1 MHRLLKMLLAFALI
15 TCLPIPCCAQSA
27 SEKKAAQKAELKAEL
42 KAEEL
47 KNDAS
52 YICGEGWGDTYSSA
66 DQAAL
71 NDLISKISLHVS
83 NSFQINEEELN
94 TNSGFDSKTA
104 VTSVM
109 NSYAQATLTNTNN
122 LVISNAPQTHVL
134 RYIKSSEVIKIFDER
149 KEKVFDYVRSAM
161 RAEEKAKIDDALRN
175 YYWAFAMVRS
185 LQYPNSVKMDIDGEQ
200 RLLVTWIPQQIEE
213 IMSNL
218 STQIASKDGNDINLF
233 IKYKNEPVT
242 SIDYTYFDGQTW
254 SNLYSA
260 KDGMGIVE
268 LRPGVDVN
276 SLQLK
281 YEYEYADQCQIDKE
295 LESVMQLFKG
305 TPFKNASVYIS
316 NLDKKS
322 AVSSEARKEFEKSVK
337 TESAANLETLSK
349 VNDEKQLAGIMN
361 RVVNAI
367 KTRQY
372 DSVNDC
378 FSADGLEM
386 YKKLLNYGQ
395 ARLLGNP
402 QFSFYTMGKRVVC
415 RSIPMA
421 FSFRNNKRKFVED
434 VTFTFG
440 EDRKIECVAF
450 GLGSQAKTDIFD
462 KGVGAW
468 SDYAKMVIATF
479 LENYKTAFALK
490 RLDYLESVF
499 DDNATII
506 TGHVIKRNP
515 RLSMEDQA
523 STFGDNKPLIKYTR
537 QTKSEYLR
545 KLKMCFQSNQF
556 INIRFA
562 DNDVVKMGAGGE
574 TYGIQIKQ
582 DYYSSNYGDHG
593 YLFLMVDFN
602 DPENPSIKVRT
613 WQPDRNPN
621 INSNLPRSNRDWGII
636 GPGNF

>member
-1 MHRLLKMLLAFALI
+1 MHKTIWMILMLL
-15 TCLPIPCCAQSA
+15 LPLTSLAQT
-27 SEKKAAQKAELKAEL
+27 
-42 KAEEL
+42 AEERAEQM
-47 KNDAS
+47 KANAE
-52 YICGEGWGDTYSSA
+52 YICGEGWGDTYNSA

-71 NDLISKISLHVS
+71 ADLISKISLNIS
-83 NSFQINEEELN
+83 NSFEIKEEEFN
-94 TNSGFDSKTA
+94 TNSSFDSKTA
-104 VTSVM
+104 ISSVM
-109 NSYAQATLTNTNN
+109 NSYAQATLTNTFN
-122 LVISNAPQTHVL
+122 LVISNTPQTHVL
-134 RYIKSSEVIKIFDER
+134 RYIRKSEVNKIFDER

-185 LQYPNSVKMDIDGEQ
+185 LQYPNSVKMTIDGVQ

-218 STQIASKDGNDINLF
+218 STKIASKDGNEINLF
-233 IKYKNEPVT
+233 IKYKGEPVT
-242 SIDYTYFDGQTW
+242 SLDYTYFDGQTW

-305 TPFKNASVYIS
+305 TSFKNASVYIN

-322 AVSSEARKEFEKSVK
+322 AVSSEAKKEFEKSVK

-349 VNDEKQLAGIMN
+349 VENEKELAGIMT
-361 RVVNAI
+361 RVINAI
-367 KTRQY
+367 KAKDY
-372 DSVNDC
+372 DSVSDC
-378 FSADGLEM
+378 FSEDGLEM

-395 ARLLGNP
+395 ARLLGDP

-421 FSFRNNKRKFVED
+421 FSFKNNRRKFVED
-434 VTFTFG
+434 VTFTFD
-440 EDRKIECVAF
+440 ENKKIECVAF
-450 GLGSQAKTDIFD
+450 GLGSQAKTDIFN

-506 TGHVIKRNP
+506 TGHIIKKAP
-515 RLSMEDQA
+515 KVAMEGE
-523 STFGDNKPLIKYTR
+523 SFISSNNKLIKYTR
-537 QTKSEYLR
+537 QTKSEYMR

-582 DYYSSNYGDHG
+582 DYYSTNYGDHG

-602 DPENPSIKVRT
+602 DPDNPSIKVRT

>member
-1 MHRLLKMLLAFALI
+1 MHKTIWMILMLL
-15 TCLPIPCCAQSA
+15 LPLTSLAQT
-27 SEKKAAQKAELKAEL
+27 
-42 KAEEL
+42 AEERAEQM
-47 KNDAS
+47 KANAE
-52 YICGEGWGDTYSSA
+52 YICGEGWGDTYNSA

-71 NDLISKISLHVS
+71 ADLISKISLNIS
-83 NSFQINEEELN
+83 NSFEIKEEEFN
-94 TNSGFDSKTA
+94 TNSSFDSKTA
-104 VTSVM
+104 IISVM
-109 NSYAQATLTNTNN
+109 NSYAQATLTNTFN
-122 LVISNAPQTHVL
+122 LVISNTPQTHVL
-134 RYIKSSEVIKIFDER
+134 RYIRKSEVNKIFDER

-161 RAEEKAKIDDALRN
+161 KAEEKAKIDDALRN

-185 LQYPNSVKMDIDGEQ
+185 LQYPNSVKMTIDGVQ

-218 STQIASKDGNDINLF
+218 STKIASKDGNEINLF
-233 IKYKNEPVT
+233 IKYKGEPVT
-242 SIDYTYFDGQTW
+242 SLDYTYFDGQTW

-268 LRPGVDVN
+268 LRPGVEIN

-305 TPFKNASVYIS
+305 TSFKNASVYIN

-322 AVSSEARKEFEKSVK
+322 AVSSEAKKEFEKSVK

-349 VNDEKQLAGIMN
+349 VENEKELAGIMTK
-361 RVVNAI
+361 VINAI
-367 KTRQY
+367 KAKDY
-372 DSVNDC
+372 DSVSDC
-378 FSADGLEM
+378 FSEDGLEM

-395 ARLLGNP
+395 ARLLGDP

-421 FSFRNNKRKFVED
+421 FSFKNNRRKFVED
-434 VTFTFG
+434 VTFTFD
-440 EDRKIECVAF
+440 ENKKIECVAF
-450 GLGSQAKTDIFD
+450 GLGSQAKTDIFN

-506 TGHVIKRNP
+506 TGHIIKKAP
-515 RLSMEDQA
+515 KVAMEGE
-523 STFGDNKPLIKYTR
+523 SFINSNNKLIKYTR
-537 QTKSEYLR
+537 QTKSEYMR

>member
-1 MHRLLKMLLAFALI
+1 MHKTIWMILMLL
-15 TCLPIPCCAQSA
+15 LPLTSLAQT
-27 SEKKAAQKAELKAEL
+27 
-42 KAEEL
+42 AEERAEQM
-47 KNDAS
+47 KANAE
-52 YICGEGWGDTYSSA
+52 YICGEGWGDTYNSA

-71 NDLISKISLHVS
+71 ADLISKISLNIS
-83 NSFQINEEELN
+83 NSFEIKEEEFN
-94 TNSGFDSKTA
+94 TNSSFDSKTA
-104 VTSVM
+104 ITSMM
-109 NSYAQATLTNTNN
+109 NSYAQATLTNTFN
-122 LVISNAPQTHVL
+122 LVISNTPQTHVL
-134 RYIKSSEVIKIFDER
+134 RYIRKSEVNKIFDER

-185 LQYPNSVKMDIDGEQ
+185 LQYPNSVKMTIDGVQ

-218 STQIASKDGNDINLF
+218 STKIASKDGNEINLF
-233 IKYKNEPVT
+233 IKYKGEPVT
-242 SIDYTYFDGQTW
+242 SLDYTYFDGQTW

-268 LRPGVDVN
+268 LRPGVEIN

-305 TPFKNASVYIS
+305 TSFKNASVYIN

-322 AVSSEARKEFEKSVK
+322 AVSSEAKKEFEKSVK

-349 VNDEKQLAGIMN
+349 VENEKELAGIMT
-361 RVVNAI
+361 RVINAI
-367 KTRQY
+367 KAKDY
-372 DSVNDC
+372 DSVSDC
-378 FSADGLEM
+378 FSEDGLEM
-386 YKKLLNYGQ
+386 YKKLLNYGK
-395 ARLLGNP
+395 ARLLGDP
-402 QFSFYTMGKRVVC
+402 QFSFYTIGKRVVC

-421 FSFRNNKRKFVED
+421 FSFKNNRRKFVED
-434 VTFTFG
+434 VTFTFD
-440 EDRKIECVAF
+440 ENKKIECVAF
-450 GLGSQAKTDIFD
+450 GLGSQAKTDIFN

-506 TGHVIKRNP
+506 TGHIIKKAP
-515 RLSMEDQA
+515 KVAMEGE
-523 STFGDNKPLIKYTR
+523 SFINSNNKLIKYTR
-537 QTKSEYLR
+537 QTKSEYMR

-582 DYYSSNYGDHG
+582 DYYSTNYGDHG

-602 DPENPSIKVRT
+602 DPDNPSIKVRT

>member
-1 MHRLLKMLLAFALI
+1 MLMLSF
-15 TCLPIPCCAQSA
+15 TCSAQNTA
-27 SEKKAAQKAELKAEL
+27 KDKAEQIKG
-42 KAEEL
+42 
-47 KNDAS
+47 NDA
-52 YICGEGWGDTYSSA
+52 YLCGEGWGDTYNSA

-71 NDLISKISLHVS
+71 ADLISKISLNIS
-83 NSFQINEEELN
+83 SSFEIKEEELN
-94 TNSGFDSKTA
+94 TNSGFDSNTA

-109 NSYAQATLTNTNN
+109 NSYAQATLTNTDN
-122 LVISNAPQTHVL
+122 LVISNSPQTHVL
-134 RYIKSSEVIKIFDER
+134 RYIRRSEINKIFDER

-161 RAEEKAKIDDALRN
+161 RAEEKGKIDDALRN

-185 LQYPNSVKMDIDGEQ
+185 LQYPNSVKMTVEGEQ
-200 RLLVTWIPQQIEE
+200 RLLVTWIPQQMQEV
-213 IMSNL
+213 MSNI
-218 STQIASKDGNDINLF
+218 STKIASKDGNDINLF
-233 IKYKNEPVT
+233 IKYKGEPV
-242 SIDYTYFDGQTW
+242 SSLDYTYFDGQTW

-268 LRPGVDVN
+268 LRPDVDIN

-281 YEYEYADQCQIDKE
+281 YEYEYADQAQIDKE
-295 LESVMQLFKG
+295 LESVMHLFKG
-305 TPFKNASVYIS
+305 TPFKNATAYIN

-322 AVSSEARKEFEKSVK
+322 AVSSEAKKDFEKTVK
-337 TESAANLETLSK
+337 TESAANLEDLSK
-349 VNDEKQLAGIMN
+349 VEDEKTLANIMGK
-361 RVVNAI
+361 VINAI
-367 KTRQY
+367 KTKNY
-372 DSVNDC
+372 NSADDC
-378 FSADGLEM
+378 FSEDGLEM
-386 YKKLLNYGQ
+386 YRKLLNYGQ
-395 ARLLGNP
+395 ARILGNP
-402 QFSFYTMGKRVVC
+402 QFSFYKMGKRVVC

-421 FSFRNNKRKFVED
+421 FSFKNNKRKFVED
-434 VTFTFG
+434 VTFTFD
-440 EDRKIECVAF
+440 ENKKIECVAF
-450 GLGSQAKTDIFD
+450 GLGNEAKTDIFN

-506 TGHVIKRNP
+506 TGHVIKKNP
-515 RLSMEDQA
+515 KLDVENQSA
-523 STFGDNKPLIKYTR
+523 VFGDNKPLIKYTR

-556 INIRFA
+556 INVRFA

-582 DYYSSNYGDHG
+582 DYYSTNYGDQG

-613 WQPDRNPN
+613 WQPDRNPD

>member
-1 MHRLLKMLLAFALI
+1 MHKTIWMILMLL
-15 TCLPIPCCAQSA
+15 LPLTSLAQT
-27 SEKKAAQKAELKAEL
+27 
-42 KAEEL
+42 AEERAEQM
-47 KNDAS
+47 KANAE
-52 YICGEGWGDTYSSA
+52 YICGEGWGDTYNSA

-71 NDLISKISLHVS
+71 ADLISKISLNIS
-83 NSFQINEEELN
+83 NSFEIKEEEFN
-94 TNSGFDSKTA
+94 TNSSFDSKTA
-104 VTSVM
+104 ITSVM
-109 NSYAQATLTNTNN
+109 NSYAQATLTNTFN
-122 LVISNAPQTHVL
+122 LVISNTPQTHVL
-134 RYIKSSEVIKIFDER
+134 RYIRKSEVNKIFDER

-185 LQYPNSVKMDIDGEQ
+185 LQYPNSVKMTIDGVQ

-218 STQIASKDGNDINLF
+218 STKIASKVGNEINLF
-233 IKYKNEPVT
+233 IKYKGEPVT
-242 SIDYTYFDGQTW
+242 SLDYTYFDGQTW

-268 LRPGVDVN
+268 LRPGVEIN

-305 TPFKNASVYIS
+305 TSFKNASVYIN

-322 AVSSEARKEFEKSVK
+322 AVSIEAKKEFEKSVK

-349 VNDEKQLAGIMN
+349 VENEKELAGIMT
-361 RVVNAI
+361 RVINAI
-367 KTRQY
+367 KAKDY
-372 DSVNDC
+372 DSVSDC
-378 FSADGLEM
+378 FSEDGLEM

-395 ARLLGNP
+395 ARLLGDP

-421 FSFRNNKRKFVED
+421 FSFKNNRRKFVED
-434 VTFTFG
+434 VTFTFD
-440 EDRKIECVAF
+440 ENKKIECVAF
-450 GLGSQAKTDIFD
+450 GLGSQAKTDIFN

-506 TGHVIKRNP
+506 TGHIIKKAP
-515 RLSMEDQA
+515 KVAMEGE
-523 STFGDNKPLIKYTR
+523 SFINSNNKLIKYTR
-537 QTKSEYLR
+537 QTKSEYMR

-582 DYYSSNYGDHG
+582 DYYSTNYGDHG

-602 DPENPSIKVRT
+602 DPDNPSIKVRT

>member
-1 MHRLLKMLLAFALI
+1 MHKTIWMILMLL
-15 TCLPIPCCAQSA
+15 LPLTSLAQT
-27 SEKKAAQKAELKAEL
+27 
-42 KAEEL
+42 AEERAEQM
-47 KNDAS
+47 KANAE
-52 YICGEGWGDTYSSA
+52 YICGEGLGDTYNSA

-71 NDLISKISLHVS
+71 ADLISKISLNIS
-83 NSFQINEEELN
+83 NSFEIKEEEFN
-94 TNSGFDSKTA
+94 TNSSFDSKTA
-104 VTSVM
+104 ITSVM
-109 NSYAQATLTNTNN
+109 NSYAQATLTNTFN
-122 LVISNAPQTHVL
+122 LVISNTPQTHVL
-134 RYIKSSEVIKIFDER
+134 RYIRKSEVNKIFDER

-185 LQYPNSVKMDIDGEQ
+185 LQYPNSVKMTIDGVQ

-218 STQIASKDGNDINLF
+218 STKIASKDGNEINLF
-233 IKYKNEPVT
+233 IKYKGEPVT
-242 SIDYTYFDGQTW
+242 SLDYTYFDGQTW

-268 LRPGVDVN
+268 LRPGVEIN

-305 TPFKNASVYIS
+305 TSFKNAFVYIN

-322 AVSSEARKEFEKSVK
+322 AVSSEAKKEFEKSVK

-349 VNDEKQLAGIMN
+349 VENEKELAGIMT
-361 RVVNAI
+361 RVINAI
-367 KTRQY
+367 KAKDY
-372 DSVNDC
+372 DSVSDC
-378 FSADGLEM
+378 FSEDGLEM

-395 ARLLGNP
+395 ARLLGDP

-421 FSFRNNKRKFVED
+421 FSFKNNRRKFVED
-434 VTFTFG
+434 VTFTFD
-440 EDRKIECVAF
+440 ENKKIECVAF
-450 GLGSQAKTDIFD
+450 GLGSQAKTDIFN

-506 TGHVIKRNP
+506 TGHIIKKAP
-515 RLSMEDQA
+515 KVAMEGE
-523 STFGDNKPLIKYTR
+523 SFINSNNKLIKYTR
-537 QTKSEYLR
+537 QTKSEYMR

-582 DYYSSNYGDHG
+582 DYYSTNYGDHG

-602 DPENPSIKVRT
+602 DPDNPSIKVRT

>member
-1 MHRLLKMLLAFALI
+1 MHKTIWMILMLL
-15 TCLPIPCCAQSA
+15 LPLTSLAQT
-27 SEKKAAQKAELKAEL
+27 
-42 KAEEL
+42 AEERAEQM
-47 KNDAS
+47 KANAE
-52 YICGEGWGDTYSSA
+52 YICGEGWGDTYNSA

-71 NDLISKISLHVS
+71 ADLISKISLNIS
-83 NSFQINEEELN
+83 NSFEIKEEEFN
-94 TNSGFDSKTA
+94 TNSSFDSKTA
-104 VTSVM
+104 ITSVM
-109 NSYAQATLTNTNN
+109 NSYAQATLTNTFN
-122 LVISNAPQTHVL
+122 LVISNTPQTHVL
-134 RYIKSSEVIKIFDER
+134 RYIRKSEVNKIFDER

-185 LQYPNSVKMDIDGEQ
+185 LQYPNSVKMTIDGVQ

-218 STQIASKDGNDINLF
+218 STKIASKDGNEINLF
-233 IKYKNEPVT
+233 IKYKGEPVT
-242 SIDYTYFDGQTW
+242 SLDYTYFDGQTW

-268 LRPGVDVN
+268 LRPGVEIN

-305 TPFKNASVYIS
+305 TSFKNASVYIN

-322 AVSSEARKEFEKSVK
+322 AVSSEAKKEFEKSVK

-349 VNDEKQLAGIMN
+349 VENEKELAGIMT
-361 RVVNAI
+361 RVINAI
-367 KTRQY
+367 KAKDY
-372 DSVNDC
+372 DSVSDC
-378 FSADGLEM
+378 FSEDGLEM

-395 ARLLGNP
+395 ARLLGDP

-421 FSFRNNKRKFVED
+421 FSFKNNRRKFVED
-434 VTFTFG
+434 VTFTFD
-440 EDRKIECVAF
+440 ENKKIECVAF
-450 GLGSQAKTDIFD
+450 GLGSQAKTDIFN

-506 TGHVIKRNP
+506 TGHIIKKAP
-515 RLSMEDQA
+515 KVAMEGE
-523 STFGDNKPLIKYTR
+523 SFINSNNKLIKYTR
-537 QTKSEYLR
+537 QTKSEYMR

-582 DYYSSNYGDHG
+582 DYYSTNYGDHG

-602 DPENPSIKVRT
+602 DPDNPSIKVRT

>member
-1 MHRLLKMLLAFALI
+1 MHKTIWMILMFLLPLTSLAQ
-15 TCLPIPCCAQSA
+15 T
-27 SEKKAAQKAELKAEL
+27 
-42 KAEEL
+42 AEERAEQM
-47 KNDAS
+47 KANAE
-52 YICGEGWGDTYSSA
+52 YICGEGWGDTYNSA

-71 NDLISKISLHVS
+71 ADLISKISLNIS
-83 NSFQINEEELN
+83 NSFEIKEEEFN
-94 TNSGFDSKTA
+94 TNSSFDSKTA
-104 VTSVM
+104 ITSVM
-109 NSYAQATLTNTNN
+109 NSYAQATLTNTFN
-122 LVISNAPQTHVL
+122 LVISNTPQTHVL
-134 RYIKSSEVIKIFDER
+134 RYIRKSEVNKIFDER

-185 LQYPNSVKMDIDGEQ
+185 LQYPNSVKMTIDGVQ

-218 STQIASKDGNDINLF
+218 STKIASKDGNEINLF
-233 IKYKNEPVT
+233 IKYKGEPVT
-242 SIDYTYFDGQTW
+242 SLDYTYFDGQTW

-268 LRPGVDVN
+268 LRPGVEIN

-305 TPFKNASVYIS
+305 TSFKNASVYIN

-322 AVSSEARKEFEKSVK
+322 AVSSEAKKEFEKSVK
-337 TESAANLETLSK
+337 TESAADLETLSK
-349 VNDEKQLAGIMN
+349 VENEKELAGIMT
-361 RVVNAI
+361 RVINAI
-367 KTRQY
+367 KAKDY
-372 DSVNDC
+372 DSVSDC
-378 FSADGLEM
+378 FSEDGLEM

-395 ARLLGNP
+395 ARLLGDP

-421 FSFRNNKRKFVED
+421 FSFKNNRRKFVED
-434 VTFTFG
+434 VTFTFD
-440 EDRKIECVAF
+440 ENKKIECVAF
-450 GLGSQAKTDIFD
+450 GLGSQAKTDIFN

-506 TGHVIKRNP
+506 TGHIIKKAP
-515 RLSMEDQA
+515 KVAMEGE
-523 STFGDNKPLIKYTR
+523 SFINSNNKLIKYTR
-537 QTKSEYLR
+537 QTKSEYMR

-582 DYYSSNYGDHG
+582 DYYSTNYGDHG

-602 DPENPSIKVRT
+602 DPDNPSIKVRT

>member
-1 MHRLLKMLLAFALI
+1 MHKLLYALFATLAL
-15 TCLPIPCCAQSA
+15 TSMPQTTLAQTH
-27 SEKKAAQKAELKAEL
+27 SEKKAMEKVAL

-47 KNDAS
+47 KNDAD
-52 YICGEGWGDTYSSA
+52 YLCGEGWGDTYSAA

-71 NDLISKISLHVS
+71 TDLISKISVNVS
-83 NSFQINEEELN
+83 SSFQINEEELN
-94 TNSGFDSKTA
+94 TNAGFDSKSV

-109 NSYAQATLTNTNN
+109 KSYAQATLTNTNN
-122 LVISNAPQTHVL
+122 LVLSNQPQAHVL
-134 RYIKSSEVIKIFDER
+134 RYIKSSEIVKIFNDR

-161 RAEEKAKIDDALRN
+161 RAEEKGKIDDALRN

-185 LQYPNSVKMDIDGEQ
+185 LQYPNNVKMDVDGEQ
-200 RLLVTWIPQQIEE
+200 RLLVTWIPQQMEE
-213 IMSNL
+213 IMGNL
-218 STQIASKDGNDINLF
+218 STNIASRDGDELSLF
-233 IKYKNEPVT
+233 IKYKGKPVT
-242 SIDYTYFDGQTW
+242 SLDYTYFDGQTW

-295 LESVMQLFKG
+295 LESVMNLFKG
-305 TPFKNASVYIS
+305 TFFKNATVYI
-316 NLDKKS
+316 NNIDKKS
-322 AVSSEARKEFEKSVK
+322 AVSTEAKKEFEKSVK
-337 TESAANLETLSK
+337 TESIANLQALGK
-349 VNDEKQLAGIMN
+349 VADEKQLANIMTK
-361 RVVNAI
+361 VVNAI
-367 KTRQY
+367 KTKQY
-372 DSVNDC
+372 DSANDC

-402 QFSFYTMGKRVVC
+402 QFAFYTMGKRVVC

-421 FSFRNNKRKFVED
+421 FSFQNNKRKFVED
-434 VTFTFG
+434 VTFTFD
-440 EDRKIECVAF
+440 ENKKIECVAF

-515 RLSMEDQA
+515 KLSIEGQA

-562 DNDVVKMGAGGE
+562 DNDVVKMGTGGE

-582 DYYSSNYGDHG
+582 DYYSTNYGDHG

>member
-1 MHRLLKMLLAFALI
+1 MHKILWMLFVFLPL
-15 TCLPIPCCAQSA
+15 TCMAQSTTA
-27 SEKKAAQKAELKAEL
+27 EQKAETIKAD
-42 KAEEL
+42 AEFL
-47 KNDAS
+47 
-52 YICGEGWGDTYSSA
+52 CGEGWGDTYNSA

-71 NDLISKISLHVS
+71 ADLISKISVNIS
-83 NSFQINEEELN
+83 NSFEIKEEELN
-94 TNSGFDSKTA
+94 TNSGLDTKSA

-122 LVISNAPQTHVL
+122 LVISNSPQAHVL
-134 RYIKSSEVIKIFDER
+134 RYIKRSEIKKIFDDR

-161 RAEEKAKIDDALRN
+161 RAEEKGKIDDALRN

-185 LQYPNSVKMDIDGEQ
+185 LQYPNTVKMTIDGVQ
-200 RLLVTWIPQQIEE
+200 RLLVTWIPQQMEE

-218 STQIASKDGNDINLF
+218 STKVASKDGNDINLF
-233 IKYKNEPVT
+233 IKYKGEPVT
-242 SIDYTYFDGQTW
+242 SLDYTYFDGQTW

-268 LRPGVDVN
+268 LRPDVDVN

-295 LESVMQLFKG
+295 LESVMSLFKG
-305 TPFKNASVYIS
+305 TPFKNATVYIN

-322 AVSSEARKEFEKSVK
+322 AVSAEAKKDFEKSVK
-337 TESAANLETLSK
+337 TESAANLEDLNK
-349 VNDEKQLAGIMN
+349 IEGEKDYAAI
-361 RVVNAI
+361 VTKIVDAI
-367 KTRQY
+367 KNKQY
-372 DSVNDC
+372 DSVSDC
-378 FSADGLEM
+378 FSEDGLEM
-386 YKKLLNYGQ
+386 YRKLLNYGK
-395 ARLLGNP
+395 ARILGTP
-402 QFSFYTMGKRVVC
+402 QFSFYKMGKRVVC

-421 FSFRNNKRKFVED
+421 FSFQNNKRKFVED

-440 EDRKIECVAF
+440 EDKKIECVAF
-450 GLGSQAKTDIFD
+450 GLGSQAKTDIFN

-506 TGHVIKRNP
+506 TGHLIKKAP
-515 RLSMEDQA
+515 KVPMEGEKYIVSNNQ
-523 STFGDNKPLIKYTR
+523 LIKYTR
-537 QTKSEYLR
+537 QTKAEYMR
-545 KLKMCFQSNQF
+545 KLKMCFNSNQF

-582 DYYSSNYGDHG
+582 DYYSTNYGDHG

>member
-1 MHRLLKMLLAFALI
+1 MHKTIWMILMLL
-15 TCLPIPCCAQSA
+15 LPLTSLAQT
-27 SEKKAAQKAELKAEL
+27 
-42 KAEEL
+42 AEERAEQM
-47 KNDAS
+47 KANAE
-52 YICGEGWGDTYSSA
+52 YICGEGWGDTYNSA

-71 NDLISKISLHVS
+71 ADLISKISLNIS
-83 NSFQINEEELN
+83 NSFEIKEEEFN
-94 TNSGFDSKTA
+94 TNSSFDSKTA
-104 VTSVM
+104 ITSVM
-109 NSYAQATLTNTNN
+109 NSYAQATLTNTFN
-122 LVISNAPQTHVL
+122 LVISNTPQTHVL
-134 RYIKSSEVIKIFDER
+134 RYIRKSEVNKIFDER

-185 LQYPNSVKMDIDGEQ
+185 LQYPNSVKMTIDGVQ

-218 STQIASKDGNDINLF
+218 STKIASKDGKEINLF
-233 IKYKNEPVT
+233 IKYKGEPVT
-242 SIDYTYFDGQTW
+242 SLDYTYFDGQTW

-268 LRPGVDVN
+268 LRPGVEIN

-295 LESVMQLFKG
+295 LESVMHLFKG
-305 TPFKNASVYIS
+305 TSFKNASVYIN

-322 AVSSEARKEFEKSVK
+322 AVSSEAKKEFEKSVK

-349 VNDEKQLAGIMN
+349 VENEKELAGIMTK
-361 RVVNAI
+361 VINAI
-367 KTRQY
+367 KAKDY
-372 DSVNDC
+372 DSVSDC
-378 FSADGLEM
+378 FSEDGLEM
-386 YKKLLNYGQ
+386 YKKLLNYGK
-395 ARLLGNP
+395 ARLLGDP

-421 FSFRNNKRKFVED
+421 FSFKNNRRKFVED
-434 VTFTFG
+434 VTFTFD
-440 EDRKIECVAF
+440 ENKKIECVAF
-450 GLGSQAKTDIFD
+450 GLGSQAKTDIFN

-506 TGHVIKRNP
+506 TGHIIKKAP
-515 RLSMEDQA
+515 KVAMEGE
-523 STFGDNKPLIKYTR
+523 SFINSNNKLIKYTR
-537 QTKSEYLR
+537 QTKSEYMR

-582 DYYSSNYGDHG
+582 DYYSTNYGDHG

-602 DPENPSIKVRT
+602 DPDNPSIKVRT

>member
-1 MHRLLKMLLAFALI
+1 MHKTIWTFLMILLPLAS
-15 TCLPIPCCAQSA
+15 PAQNVEERA
-27 SEKKAAQKAELKAEL
+27 EQFKANNEYL
-42 KAEEL
+42 
-47 KNDAS
+47 
-52 YICGEGWGDTYSSA
+52 CGEGWGDTYNSA

-71 NDLISKISLHVS
+71 ADLISKISLNIS
-83 NSFQINEEELN
+83 SSFEIKEEEFN
-94 TNSGFDSKTA
+94 TNNGFDSKTA

-134 RYIKSSEVIKIFDER
+134 RYIRKSEINKIFDER

-161 RAEEKAKIDDALRN
+161 RAEEKGKIDDALRN

-185 LQYPNSVKMDIDGEQ
+185 LQYPNSVKMTLDGVQ
-200 RLLVTWIPQQIEE
+200 RLLVTWIPQQIQEVLGN
-213 IMSNL
+213 I
-218 STQIASKDGNDINLF
+218 STKIASKDGNDINLF
-233 IKYKNEPVT
+233 IKYKGEPVA
-242 SIDYTYFDGQTW
+242 SLDYTYFDGQTW

-260 KDGMGIVE
+260 KDGMGVVE
-268 LRPGVDVN
+268 LRPGVDIN

-281 YEYEYADQCQIDKE
+281 YEYEYADQAQIDKE
-295 LESVMQLFKG
+295 LESVMHLFKG
-305 TPFKNASVYIS
+305 TSFKNAFTYIN
-316 NLDKKS
+316 NLDKKTAIS
-322 AVSSEARKEFEKSVK
+322 AEAKKDFDKTVK
-337 TESAANLETLSK
+337 TEAAANLEELTK
-349 VNDEKQLAGIMN
+349 VEDEKALAKIMG
-361 RVVNAI
+361 RVINAI
-367 KTRQY
+367 KTKDY
-372 DSVNDC
+372 DSANDC
-378 FSADGLEM
+378 FSEDGREM
-386 YKKLLNYGQ
+386 YHKLLNYGQ

-402 QFSFYTMGKRVVC
+402 QFSFYKMGKRVVC

-421 FSFRNNKRKFVED
+421 FSFKNNKRKFVED
-434 VTFTFG
+434 VTFTFD

-450 GLGSQAKTDIFD
+450 GLGSQAKTDIFN

-506 TGHVIKRNP
+506 TGHIIKKNP
-515 RLSMEDQA
+515 KLNIEGQA
-523 STFGDNKPLIKYTR
+523 TTFGDNKPLIKYTR

-582 DYYSSNYGDHG
+582 DYYSSNYGDQG

-613 WQPDRNPN
+613 WQPERNPN

>member
-1 MHRLLKMLLAFALI
+1 MHKTIWMILMLL
-15 TCLPIPCCAQSA
+15 LPLTSLAQT
-27 SEKKAAQKAELKAEL
+27 
-42 KAEEL
+42 AEERAEQM
-47 KNDAS
+47 KANAE
-52 YICGEGWGDTYSSA
+52 YICGEGLGDTYNSA

-71 NDLISKISLHVS
+71 ADLISKISLNIS
-83 NSFQINEEELN
+83 NSFEIKEEEFN
-94 TNSGFDSKTA
+94 TNSSFDSKTA
-104 VTSVM
+104 ITSVM
-109 NSYAQATLTNTNN
+109 NSYAQATLTNTFN
-122 LVISNAPQTHVL
+122 LVISNTPQTHVL
-134 RYIKSSEVIKIFDER
+134 RYIRKSEVNKIFDER

-185 LQYPNSVKMDIDGEQ
+185 LQYPNSVKMTIDGVQ

-218 STQIASKDGNDINLF
+218 STKIASKDGNEINLF
-233 IKYKNEPVT
+233 IKYKGEPVT
-242 SIDYTYFDGQTW
+242 SLDYTYFDGQTW

-268 LRPGVDVN
+268 LRPGVEIN

-305 TPFKNASVYIS
+305 TSFKNASVYIN

-322 AVSSEARKEFEKSVK
+322 AVSSEAKKEFEKSVK

-349 VNDEKQLAGIMN
+349 VENEKELAGIMT
-361 RVVNAI
+361 RVINAI
-367 KTRQY
+367 KVKDY
-372 DSVNDC
+372 DSVSDC
-378 FSADGLEM
+378 FSEDGLEM

-395 ARLLGNP
+395 ARLLGDP

-421 FSFRNNKRKFVED
+421 FSFKNNRRKFVED
-434 VTFTFG
+434 VTFTFD
-440 EDRKIECVAF
+440 ENKKIECVAF
-450 GLGSQAKTDIFD
+450 GLGSQAKTDIFN

-506 TGHVIKRNP
+506 TGHIIKKAP
-515 RLSMEDQA
+515 KVAMEGE
-523 STFGDNKPLIKYTR
+523 SFINSNNKLIKYTR
-537 QTKSEYLR
+537 QTKREYMR

-582 DYYSSNYGDHG
+582 DYYSTNYGDHG

-602 DPENPSIKVRT
+602 DPDNPSIKVRT

>member
-1 MHRLLKMLLAFALI
+1 MHKTIWMILMLLLSL
-15 TCLPIPCCAQSA
+15 TSLAQT
-27 SEKKAAQKAELKAEL
+27 
-42 KAEEL
+42 AEERAEQM
-47 KNDAS
+47 KANAE
-52 YICGEGWGDTYSSA
+52 YICGEGWGDTYNSA

-71 NDLISKISLHVS
+71 ADLISKISLNIS
-83 NSFQINEEELN
+83 NSFEIKEEEFN
-94 TNSGFDSKTA
+94 TNSSFDSKTA
-104 VTSVM
+104 ITSVM
-109 NSYAQATLTNTNN
+109 NSYAQATLTNTFN
-122 LVISNAPQTHVL
+122 LVISNTPQTHVL
-134 RYIKSSEVIKIFDER
+134 RYIRKSEVNKIFDER

-185 LQYPNSVKMDIDGEQ
+185 LQYPNSVKMTIDGVQ

-218 STQIASKDGNDINLF
+218 STKIASKDGNEINLF
-233 IKYKNEPVT
+233 IKYKGEPVT
-242 SIDYTYFDGQTW
+242 SLDYTYFDGQTW

-268 LRPGVDVN
+268 LRPGVEIN

-305 TPFKNASVYIS
+305 TSFKNAFVYIN

-322 AVSSEARKEFEKSVK
+322 AVSSEAKKEFEKSVK

-349 VNDEKQLAGIMN
+349 VENEKELAGIMT
-361 RVVNAI
+361 RVINAI
-367 KTRQY
+367 KAKDY
-372 DSVNDC
+372 DSVSDC
-378 FSADGLEM
+378 FSEDGLEM

-395 ARLLGNP
+395 ARLLGDP

-421 FSFRNNKRKFVED
+421 FSFKNNRRKFVED
-434 VTFTFG
+434 VTFTFD
-440 EDRKIECVAF
+440 ENKKIECVAF
-450 GLGSQAKTDIFD
+450 GLGSQAKTDIFN

-506 TGHVIKRNP
+506 TGHIIKKAP
-515 RLSMEDQA
+515 KVAMEGE
-523 STFGDNKPLIKYTR
+523 SFINSNNKLIKYTR
-537 QTKSEYLR
+537 QTKSEYMR

-582 DYYSSNYGDHG
+582 DYYSTNYGDHG

-602 DPENPSIKVRT
+602 DPDNPSIKVRT

>member
-1 MHRLLKMLLAFALI
+1 MHKTIWMILMLL
-15 TCLPIPCCAQSA
+15 LPLTSLAQT
-27 SEKKAAQKAELKAEL
+27 
-42 KAEEL
+42 AEERAEQM
-47 KNDAS
+47 KANAE
-52 YICGEGWGDTYSSA
+52 YICGEGWGETYNSA

-71 NDLISKISLHVS
+71 ADLISKISLNIS
-83 NSFQINEEELN
+83 NSFEIKEEEFN
-94 TNSGFDSKTA
+94 TNSSFDSKTA
-104 VTSVM
+104 ITSVM
-109 NSYAQATLTNTNN
+109 NSYAQATLTNTFN
-122 LVISNAPQTHVL
+122 LVISNTPQTHVL
-134 RYIKSSEVIKIFDER
+134 RYIRKSEVNKIFDER

-185 LQYPNSVKMDIDGEQ
+185 LQYPNSVKMTIDGVQ

-218 STQIASKDGNDINLF
+218 STKIASKDGNEINLF
-233 IKYKNEPVT
+233 IKYKGEPVT
-242 SIDYTYFDGQTW
+242 SLDYTYFDGQTW

-268 LRPGVDVN
+268 LRPGVEIN

-305 TPFKNASVYIS
+305 TSFKNASVYIN

-322 AVSSEARKEFEKSVK
+322 AVSSEAKKEFEKSVK

-349 VNDEKQLAGIMN
+349 VENEKELAGIMT
-361 RVVNAI
+361 RVINAI
-367 KTRQY
+367 KAKDY
-372 DSVNDC
+372 DSVSDC
-378 FSADGLEM
+378 FSEDGLEM

-395 ARLLGNP
+395 ARLLGDP

-421 FSFRNNKRKFVED
+421 FSFKNNRRKFVED
-434 VTFTFG
+434 VTFTFD
-440 EDRKIECVAF
+440 ENQKIECVAF
-450 GLGSQAKTDIFD
+450 GLGSQAKTDIFN

-506 TGHVIKRNP
+506 TGHIIKKAP
-515 RLSMEDQA
+515 KVAMEGE
-523 STFGDNKPLIKYTR
+523 SFINSNNKLIKYTR
-537 QTKSEYLR
+537 QTKSEYMR

-582 DYYSSNYGDHG
+582 DYYSTNYGDHG

-602 DPENPSIKVRT
+602 DPDNPSIKVRT

>member
-1 MHRLLKMLLAFALI
+1 MHKTIWMILMLL
-15 TCLPIPCCAQSA
+15 LPLTSLAQT
-27 SEKKAAQKAELKAEL
+27 
-42 KAEEL
+42 AEERAEQM
-47 KNDAS
+47 KANAE
-52 YICGEGWGDTYSSA
+52 YICGEGWGDTYNSA

-71 NDLISKISLHVS
+71 ADLISKISLNIS
-83 NSFQINEEELN
+83 NSFEIKEEEFN
-94 TNSGFDSKTA
+94 TNSSFDSKTA
-104 VTSVM
+104 ITSVM
-109 NSYAQATLTNTNN
+109 NSYAQATLTNTFN
-122 LVISNAPQTHVL
+122 LVISNTPQTHVL
-134 RYIKSSEVIKIFDER
+134 RYIRKSEVNKIFDER

-185 LQYPNSVKMDIDGEQ
+185 LQYPNSVKMTIDGVQ

-218 STQIASKDGNDINLF
+218 STKIASKDGNEINLF
-233 IKYKNEPVT
+233 IKYKGEPVT
-242 SIDYTYFDGQTW
+242 SLDYTYFDGQTW

-268 LRPGVDVN
+268 LRPGVEIN

-305 TPFKNASVYIS
+305 TSFKNASVYIN

-322 AVSSEARKEFEKSVK
+322 AVSSEAKKEFEKSVK

-349 VNDEKQLAGIMN
+349 VKNEKELAGIMTK
-361 RVVNAI
+361 VINAI
-367 KTRQY
+367 KAKDY
-372 DSVNDC
+372 DSVSDC
-378 FSADGLEM
+378 FSEDGLEM

-395 ARLLGNP
+395 ARLLGVP

-421 FSFRNNKRKFVED
+421 FSFKNNSRKFVED
-434 VTFTFG
+434 VTFTF
-440 EDRKIECVAF
+440 DANKKIECVAF
-450 GLGSQAKTDIFD
+450 GLGSQAKTDIFN

-506 TGHVIKRNP
+506 TGHIIKKAPKVVLEGESYIN
-515 RLSMEDQA
+515 SN
-523 STFGDNKPLIKYTR
+523 NKLIKYTR
-537 QTKSEYLR
+537 QTKSEYMR

-582 DYYSSNYGDHG
+582 DYYSTNYGDHG

-602 DPENPSIKVRT
+602 DPDNPSIKVRT

>member
-1 MHRLLKMLLAFALI
+1 MHKTIWMILMLL
-15 TCLPIPCCAQSA
+15 LPLTSLAQT
-27 SEKKAAQKAELKAEL
+27 
-42 KAEEL
+42 AEERAEQM
-47 KNDAS
+47 KANAE
-52 YICGEGWGDTYSSA
+52 YICGEGWGDTYNSA

-71 NDLISKISLHVS
+71 ADLISKISLNIS
-83 NSFQINEEELN
+83 NSFEIKEEEFN
-94 TNSGFDSKTA
+94 TNSSFDSKTA
-104 VTSVM
+104 ITSVM
-109 NSYAQATLTNTNN
+109 NSYAQATLTNTFN
-122 LVISNAPQTHVL
+122 LVISNTPQTHVL
-134 RYIKSSEVIKIFDER
+134 RYIRKSEVNKIFDER

-185 LQYPNSVKMDIDGEQ
+185 LQYPNSVKMTIDGVQ

-218 STQIASKDGNDINLF
+218 STKIASKDGNEINLF
-233 IKYKNEPVT
+233 IKYKGEPVT
-242 SIDYTYFDGQTW
+242 SLDYTYFDGQTW

-268 LRPGVDVN
+268 LRPGVEIN

-305 TPFKNASVYIS
+305 TSFKNASVYIN

-322 AVSSEARKEFEKSVK
+322 AVSSEAKKEFEKSVK
-337 TESAANLETLSK
+337 TESAANLEPLSK
-349 VNDEKQLAGIMN
+349 VENEKELAGIMT
-361 RVVNAI
+361 RVINAI
-367 KTRQY
+367 KAKDY
-372 DSVNDC
+372 DSVSDC
-378 FSADGLEM
+378 FSEDGLEM

-395 ARLLGNP
+395 ARLLGDP

-421 FSFRNNKRKFVED
+421 FSFKNNRRKFVED
-434 VTFTFG
+434 VTFTFD
-440 EDRKIECVAF
+440 ENKKIECVAF
-450 GLGSQAKTDIFD
+450 GLGSQAKTDIFN

-506 TGHVIKRNP
+506 TGHIIKKAP
-515 RLSMEDQA
+515 KVAMEGE
-523 STFGDNKPLIKYTR
+523 SFINSNNKLIKYTR
-537 QTKSEYLR
+537 QTKSEYMR

-582 DYYSSNYGDHG
+582 DYYSTNYGDHG

-602 DPENPSIKVRT
+602 DPDNPSIKVRT

>member
-1 MHRLLKMLLAFALI
+1 MHKTIWMILMLL
-15 TCLPIPCCAQSA
+15 LPLTSLAQT
-27 SEKKAAQKAELKAEL
+27 
-42 KAEEL
+42 AEERAEQM
-47 KNDAS
+47 KANAE
-52 YICGEGWGDTYSSA
+52 YICGEGWGDTYNSA

-71 NDLISKISLHVS
+71 ADLISKISLNIS
-83 NSFQINEEELN
+83 NSFEIKEEEFN
-94 TNSGFDSKTA
+94 TNSSFDSKTA
-104 VTSVM
+104 ITSVM
-109 NSYAQATLTNTNN
+109 NSYAQATLTNTFN
-122 LVISNAPQTHVL
+122 LVISNTPQTHVL
-134 RYIKSSEVIKIFDER
+134 RYIRKSEVNKIFDER

-185 LQYPNSVKMDIDGEQ
+185 LQYPNSVKMTIDGVQ

-218 STQIASKDGNDINLF
+218 STKIASKDGNEINLF
-233 IKYKNEPVT
+233 IKYKGEPVT
-242 SIDYTYFDGQTW
+242 SLDYTYFDGQTW

-268 LRPGVDVN
+268 LRPGVEIN

-305 TPFKNASVYIS
+305 TSFKNASVYIN

-322 AVSSEARKEFEKSVK
+322 AVSSEAKKEFEKSVK

-349 VNDEKQLAGIMN
+349 VENEKELAGIMT
-361 RVVNAI
+361 RVINTI
-367 KTRQY
+367 KAKDY
-372 DSVNDC
+372 DSVSDC
-378 FSADGLEM
+378 FSEDGLEM

-395 ARLLGNP
+395 ARLLGDP

-421 FSFRNNKRKFVED
+421 FSFKNNRRKFVED
-434 VTFTFG
+434 VTFTFD
-440 EDRKIECVAF
+440 ENKKIECVAF
-450 GLGSQAKTDIFD
+450 GLGSQAKTDIFN

-506 TGHVIKRNP
+506 TGHIIKKAP
-515 RLSMEDQA
+515 KVAMEGE
-523 STFGDNKPLIKYTR
+523 SFINSNNKLIKYTR
-537 QTKSEYLR
+537 QTKSEYMR

-582 DYYSSNYGDHG
+582 DYYSTNYGDHG

-602 DPENPSIKVRT
+602 DPDNPSIKVRT

>member
-1 MHRLLKMLLAFALI
+1 MHKTIWMILMLL
-15 TCLPIPCCAQSA
+15 LPLTSLAQT
-27 SEKKAAQKAELKAEL
+27 
-42 KAEEL
+42 AEERAEQM
-47 KNDAS
+47 KANAE
-52 YICGEGWGDTYSSA
+52 YICGEGWGDTYNSA

-71 NDLISKISLHVS
+71 ADLISKISLNIS
-83 NSFQINEEELN
+83 NSFEIKEEEFN
-94 TNSGFDSKTA
+94 TNSSFDSKTA
-104 VTSVM
+104 IISVM
-109 NSYAQATLTNTNN
+109 NSYAQATLTNTFN
-122 LVISNAPQTHVL
+122 LVISNTPQTHVL
-134 RYIKSSEVIKIFDER
+134 RYIRKSEVNKIFDER

-185 LQYPNSVKMDIDGEQ
+185 LQYPNSVKMTIDGVQ

-218 STQIASKDGNDINLF
+218 STKIASKDGNEINLF
-233 IKYKNEPVT
+233 IKYKGEPVT
-242 SIDYTYFDGQTW
+242 SLDYTYFDGQTW

-268 LRPGVDVN
+268 LRPGVEIN

-295 LESVMQLFKG
+295 LESVMQLFKR
-305 TPFKNASVYIS
+305 TSFKNASVYIN

-322 AVSSEARKEFEKSVK
+322 AVSSEAKKEFEKSVK

-349 VNDEKQLAGIMN
+349 VENEKELAGIMTK
-361 RVVNAI
+361 VINAI
-367 KTRQY
+367 KAKDY
-372 DSVNDC
+372 DSVSDC
-378 FSADGLEM
+378 FSEDGLEM

-395 ARLLGNP
+395 ARLLGDP

-421 FSFRNNKRKFVED
+421 FSFKNNRRKFVED
-434 VTFTFG
+434 VTFTFD
-440 EDRKIECVAF
+440 ENKKIECVAF
-450 GLGSQAKTDIFD
+450 GLGSQAKTDIFN

-506 TGHVIKRNP
+506 TGHIIKKAP
-515 RLSMEDQA
+515 KVAMEGE
-523 STFGDNKPLIKYTR
+523 SFINSNNKLIKYTR
-537 QTKSEYLR
+537 QTKSEYMR

-582 DYYSSNYGDHG
+582 DYYSTNYGDHG

-602 DPENPSIKVRT
+602 DPDNPSIKVRT
-613 WQPDRNPN
+613 WQPDRSPN

>member
-1 MHRLLKMLLAFALI
+1 MHKTIWMILMLL
-15 TCLPIPCCAQSA
+15 LPLTSLAQT
-27 SEKKAAQKAELKAEL
+27 
-42 KAEEL
+42 AEERAEQM
-47 KNDAS
+47 KANAE
-52 YICGEGWGDTYSSA
+52 YICGEGWGDTYNSA

-71 NDLISKISLHVS
+71 ADLISKISLNIS
-83 NSFQINEEELN
+83 NSFEIKEEEFN
-94 TNSGFDSKTA
+94 TNSNFDSKTA
-104 VTSVM
+104 IISVM
-109 NSYAQATLTNTNN
+109 NSYAQATLTNTFN
-122 LVISNAPQTHVL
+122 LVISNTPQTHVL
-134 RYIKSSEVIKIFDER
+134 RYIRKSEVNKIFDER

-161 RAEEKAKIDDALRN
+161 KAEEKAKIDDALRN

-185 LQYPNSVKMDIDGEQ
+185 LQYPNSVKMTIDGVQ

-218 STQIASKDGNDINLF
+218 STKIASKDGNEINLF
-233 IKYKNEPVT
+233 IKYKGEPVT
-242 SIDYTYFDGQTW
+242 SLDYTYFDGQTW

-268 LRPGVDVN
+268 LRPGVEIN

-305 TPFKNASVYIS
+305 TSFKNASVYIN

-322 AVSSEARKEFEKSVK
+322 AVSSEAKKEFEKSVK

-349 VNDEKQLAGIMN
+349 VENEKELAGIMT
-361 RVVNAI
+361 RVINAI
-367 KTRQY
+367 KAKDY
-372 DSVNDC
+372 DSVSDC
-378 FSADGLEM
+378 FSEDGLEM

-395 ARLLGNP
+395 ARLLGDP

-421 FSFRNNKRKFVED
+421 FSFKNNRRKFVED
-434 VTFTFG
+434 VTFTFD
-440 EDRKIECVAF
+440 ENKKIECVAF
-450 GLGSQAKTDIFD
+450 GLGSQAKTDIFN

-506 TGHVIKRNP
+506 TGHIIKKAP
-515 RLSMEDQA
+515 KVAMEGE
-523 STFGDNKPLIKYTR
+523 SFINSNNKLIKYTR
-537 QTKSEYLR
+537 QTKSEYMR

-582 DYYSSNYGDHG
+582 DYYSTNYGDHG

-602 DPENPSIKVRT
+602 DPDNPSIKVRT

>member
-1 MHRLLKMLLAFALI
+1 MHKLLYALFATLAL
-15 TCLPIPCCAQSA
+15 TSMPQTTLAQTH
-27 SEKKAAQKAELKAEL
+27 SEKKAMEKVAL

-47 KNDAS
+47 KNDAD
-52 YICGEGWGDTYSSA
+52 YLCGEGWGDTYSAA

-71 NDLISKISLHVS
+71 TDLISKISVNVS
-83 NSFQINEEELN
+83 SSFQINEEELN
-94 TNSGFDSKTA
+94 TNAGFDSKSV

-109 NSYAQATLTNTNN
+109 KSYAQATLTNTNN
-122 LVISNAPQTHVL
+122 LVLSNQPQAHVL
-134 RYIKSSEVIKIFDER
+134 RYIKSSEIVKIFNDR

-161 RAEEKAKIDDALRN
+161 RAEEKGKIDDALRN

-185 LQYPNSVKMDIDGEQ
+185 LQYPNNVKMDVDGEQ
-200 RLLVTWIPQQIEE
+200 RLLVTWIPQQMEE
-213 IMSNL
+213 IMGNL
-218 STQIASKDGNDINLF
+218 STNIASRDGDELSLF
-233 IKYKNEPVT
+233 IKYKGKPVT
-242 SIDYTYFDGQTW
+242 CLDYTYFDGQTW

-295 LESVMQLFKG
+295 LESVMNLFKG
-305 TPFKNASVYIS
+305 TFFKNATVYI
-316 NLDKKS
+316 NNIDKKS
-322 AVSSEARKEFEKSVK
+322 AVSTEAKKEFEKSVK
-337 TESAANLETLSK
+337 TESIANLQALGK
-349 VNDEKQLAGIMN
+349 VADEKQLANIMTK
-361 RVVNAI
+361 VVNAI
-367 KTRQY
+367 KTKQY
-372 DSVNDC
+372 DSANDC

-402 QFSFYTMGKRVVC
+402 QFAFYTMGKRVVC

-421 FSFRNNKRKFVED
+421 FSFQNNKRKFVED
-434 VTFTFG
+434 VTFTFD
-440 EDRKIECVAF
+440 ENKKIECVAF

-515 RLSMEDQA
+515 KLSIEGQA

-582 DYYSSNYGDHG
+582 DYYSTNYGDHG

>member
-1 MHRLLKMLLAFALI
+1 MHKTIWMILMLL
-15 TCLPIPCCAQSA
+15 LPLTSLAQT
-27 SEKKAAQKAELKAEL
+27 
-42 KAEEL
+42 AEERAEQM
-47 KNDAS
+47 KANAE
-52 YICGEGWGDTYSSA
+52 YICGEGWGDTYNSA

-71 NDLISKISLHVS
+71 ADLISKISLNIS
-83 NSFQINEEELN
+83 NSFEIKEEEFN
-94 TNSGFDSKTA
+94 TNSSFDSKTA
-104 VTSVM
+104 ITSVM
-109 NSYAQATLTNTNN
+109 NSYAQATLTNTFN
-122 LVISNAPQTHVL
+122 LVISNTPQTHVL
-134 RYIKSSEVIKIFDER
+134 RYIRKSEVNKIFDER

-161 RAEEKAKIDDALRN
+161 KAEEKAKIDDALRN

-185 LQYPNSVKMDIDGEQ
+185 LQYPNSVKMTIDGVQ

-218 STQIASKDGNDINLF
+218 STKIASKDGNEINLF
-233 IKYKNEPVT
+233 IKYKGEPVT
-242 SIDYTYFDGQTW
+242 SLDYTYFDGQTW

-268 LRPGVDVN
+268 LRPGVEIN

-305 TPFKNASVYIS
+305 TSFKNASVYIN

-322 AVSSEARKEFEKSVK
+322 AVSSEAKKEFEKSVK

-349 VNDEKQLAGIMN
+349 VENEKELAGIMTK
-361 RVVNAI
+361 VINAI
-367 KTRQY
+367 KAKDY
-372 DSVNDC
+372 DSVSDC
-378 FSADGLEM
+378 FSEDGLEM

-395 ARLLGNP
+395 ARLLGDP

-421 FSFRNNKRKFVED
+421 FSFKNNRRKFVED
-434 VTFTFG
+434 VTFTFD
-440 EDRKIECVAF
+440 ENKKIECVAF
-450 GLGSQAKTDIFD
+450 GLGSQAKTDIFN

-506 TGHVIKRNP
+506 TGHIIKKAP
-515 RLSMEDQA
+515 KVAMEGE
-523 STFGDNKPLIKYTR
+523 SFINSNKKLIKYTR
-537 QTKSEYLR
+537 QTKSEYMR

-582 DYYSSNYGDHG
+582 DYYSTNYGDHG

-602 DPENPSIKVRT
+602 DPDNPSIKVRT

>member
-1 MHRLLKMLLAFALI
+1 MHKTIWMILMLL
-15 TCLPIPCCAQSA
+15 LPLTSLAQT
-27 SEKKAAQKAELKAEL
+27 
-42 KAEEL
+42 AEERAEQM
-47 KNDAS
+47 KDNAE
-52 YICGEGWGDTYSSA
+52 YICGEGWGDTYNSA

-71 NDLISKISLHVS
+71 ADLISKISLNIS
-83 NSFQINEEELN
+83 NSFEIKEEEFN
-94 TNSGFDSKTA
+94 TNSSFDSKTA
-104 VTSVM
+104 ITSVM
-109 NSYAQATLTNTNN
+109 NSYAQATLTNTFN
-122 LVISNAPQTHVL
+122 LVISNTPQTHVL
-134 RYIKSSEVIKIFDER
+134 RYIRKSEVNKIFDER

-185 LQYPNSVKMDIDGEQ
+185 LQYPNSVKMTIDGVQ

-218 STQIASKDGNDINLF
+218 STKIASKDDNEINLF
-233 IKYKNEPVT
+233 IKYKGEPVT
-242 SIDYTYFDGQTW
+242 SLDYTYFDGQTW

-268 LRPGVDVN
+268 LRPGVEIN

-305 TPFKNASVYIS
+305 TSFKNAFVYIN

-322 AVSSEARKEFEKSVK
+322 AVSSEAKKEFEKSVK
-337 TESAANLETLSK
+337 TESAADLETLSK
-349 VNDEKQLAGIMN
+349 VENEKELAGIMT
-361 RVVNAI
+361 RVINAI
-367 KTRQY
+367 KAKDY
-372 DSVNDC
+372 DSVSDC
-378 FSADGLEM
+378 FSEDGLEM

-395 ARLLGNP
+395 ARLLGDP

-421 FSFRNNKRKFVED
+421 FSFKNNRRKFVED
-434 VTFTFG
+434 VTFTFD
-440 EDRKIECVAF
+440 ENKKIECVAF
-450 GLGSQAKTDIFD
+450 GLGSQAKTDIFN

-506 TGHVIKRNP
+506 TGHIIKKAP
-515 RLSMEDQA
+515 KVAMEGE
-523 STFGDNKPLIKYTR
+523 SFINSNNKLIKYTR
-537 QTKSEYLR
+537 QTKSEYMR

-582 DYYSSNYGDHG
+582 DYYSTNYGDHG

-602 DPENPSIKVRT
+602 DPDNPSIKVRT

>member
-1 MHRLLKMLLAFALI
+1 MHKTIWMILMFLLPLTSLAQ
-15 TCLPIPCCAQSA
+15 T
-27 SEKKAAQKAELKAEL
+27 
-42 KAEEL
+42 AEERAEQM
-47 KNDAS
+47 KANAE
-52 YICGEGWGDTYSSA
+52 YICGEGWGDTYNSA

-71 NDLISKISLHVS
+71 ADLISKISLNIS
-83 NSFQINEEELN
+83 NSFEIKEEEFN
-94 TNSGFDSKTA
+94 TNSSFDSKTA
-104 VTSVM
+104 ITSVM
-109 NSYAQATLTNTNN
+109 NSYAQATLTNTFN
-122 LVISNAPQTHVL
+122 LVISNTPQTHVL
-134 RYIKSSEVIKIFDER
+134 RYIRKSEVNKIFDER

-185 LQYPNSVKMDIDGEQ
+185 LQYPNSVKMTIDGVQ

-218 STQIASKDGNDINLF
+218 STKIASKDGNEINLF
-233 IKYKNEPVT
+233 IKYKGEPVT
-242 SIDYTYFDGQTW
+242 SLDYTYFDGQTW

-268 LRPGVDVN
+268 LRPGVEIN

-305 TPFKNASVYIS
+305 TSFKNASVYIN

-322 AVSSEARKEFEKSVK
+322 AVSSEAKKEFEKSVK

-349 VNDEKQLAGIMN
+349 VENEKELAGIMT
-361 RVVNAI
+361 RVINAI
-367 KTRQY
+367 KAKDY
-372 DSVNDC
+372 DSVSDC
-378 FSADGLEM
+378 FSEDGLEM
-386 YKKLLNYGQ
+386 YKKLLNYGK
-395 ARLLGNP
+395 ARLLGDP

-421 FSFRNNKRKFVED
+421 FSFKNNRRKFVED
-434 VTFTFG
+434 VTFTFD
-440 EDRKIECVAF
+440 ENKKIECVAF
-450 GLGSQAKTDIFD
+450 GLGSQAKTDIFN

-506 TGHVIKRNP
+506 TGHIIKKAP
-515 RLSMEDQA
+515 KVAMEGE
-523 STFGDNKPLIKYTR
+523 SFINSNNKLIKYTR
-537 QTKSEYLR
+537 QTKSEYMR

-582 DYYSSNYGDHG
+582 DYYSTNYGDHG

-602 DPENPSIKVRT
+602 DPDNPSIKVRT

-621 INSNLPRSNRDWGII
+621 INSNFVVMLFD
-636 GPGNF
+636 GNTDRLINA

>member
-1 MHRLLKMLLAFALI
+1 MHKLLYALFATLAL
-15 TCLPIPCCAQSA
+15 TSMPQTTLAQTH
-27 SEKKAAQKAELKAEL
+27 SEKKAMEKVAL

-47 KNDAS
+47 KNDAD
-52 YICGEGWGDTYSSA
+52 YLCGEGWGDTYSAA

-71 NDLISKISLHVS
+71 TDLISKISVNVS
-83 NSFQINEEELN
+83 SSFQINEEELN
-94 TNSGFDSKTA
+94 TNAGFDSKSV

-109 NSYAQATLTNTNN
+109 KSYAQATLTNTNN
-122 LVISNAPQTHVL
+122 LVLSNQPQAHVL
-134 RYIKSSEVIKIFDER
+134 RYIKSSEIVKIFNDR

-161 RAEEKAKIDDALRN
+161 RAEEKGKIDDALRN

-185 LQYPNSVKMDIDGEQ
+185 LQYPNNVKMDVDGEQ
-200 RLLVTWIPQQIEE
+200 RLLVTWIPQQMEE
-213 IMSNL
+213 IMGNL
-218 STQIASKDGNDINLF
+218 STNIASRDGDELSLF
-233 IKYKNEPVT
+233 IKYKGKPVT
-242 SIDYTYFDGQTW
+242 CLDYTYFDGQTW

-295 LESVMQLFKG
+295 LESVMNLFKG
-305 TPFKNASVYIS
+305 TFFKNATVYI
-316 NLDKKS
+316 NNIDKKS
-322 AVSSEARKEFEKSVK
+322 AVSTEAKKEFEKSVK
-337 TESAANLETLSK
+337 TESIANLQALSK
-349 VNDEKQLAGIMN
+349 VADEKQLANIMGK
-361 RVVNAI
+361 VVNAI
-367 KTRQY
+367 KTKQY
-372 DSVNDC
+372 DSANDC

-402 QFSFYTMGKRVVC
+402 QFAFYTMGKRVVC

-421 FSFRNNKRKFVED
+421 FSFQNNKRKFVED
-434 VTFTFG
+434 VTFTFD
-440 EDRKIECVAF
+440 ENKKIECVAF

-515 RLSMEDQA
+515 KLSIEGQA

-562 DNDVVKMGAGGE
+562 DNDVVKMGTGGE

-582 DYYSSNYGDHG
+582 DYYSTNYGDHG

>member
-1 MHRLLKMLLAFALI
+1 MHKTIWMILMLL
-15 TCLPIPCCAQSA
+15 LPLTSLAQT
-27 SEKKAAQKAELKAEL
+27 
-42 KAEEL
+42 AEERAEQM
-47 KNDAS
+47 KANAE
-52 YICGEGWGDTYSSA
+52 YICGEGWGDTYNSA

-71 NDLISKISLHVS
+71 ADLISKISLNIS
-83 NSFQINEEELN
+83 NSFEIKEEEFN
-94 TNSGFDSKTA
+94 TNSSFDSKTA
-104 VTSVM
+104 ITSVM
-109 NSYAQATLTNTNN
+109 NSYAQATLTNTFN
-122 LVISNAPQTHVL
+122 LVISNTPQTHVL
-134 RYIKSSEVIKIFDER
+134 RYIRKSEVNKIFDER

-185 LQYPNSVKMDIDGEQ
+185 LQYPNSVKMTIDGVQ

-218 STQIASKDGNDINLF
+218 STKIASKDGNEINLF
-233 IKYKNEPVT
+233 IKYKGEPVT
-242 SIDYTYFDGQTW
+242 SLDYTYFDGQTW

-268 LRPGVDVN
+268 LRPGVEIN

-305 TPFKNASVYIS
+305 TSFKNASVYIN

-322 AVSSEARKEFEKSVK
+322 AVSSEAKKEFEKSVK

-349 VNDEKQLAGIMN
+349 VENEKELAGIMT
-361 RVVNAI
+361 RVINAI
-367 KTRQY
+367 KAKDY
-372 DSVNDC
+372 DSVSDC
-378 FSADGLEM
+378 FSEDGQEM

-395 ARLLGNP
+395 ARLLGDP

-421 FSFRNNKRKFVED
+421 FSFKNNRRKFVED
-434 VTFTFG
+434 VTFTFD
-440 EDRKIECVAF
+440 ENKKIECVAF
-450 GLGSQAKTDIFD
+450 GLGSQAKTDIFN

-506 TGHVIKRNP
+506 TGHIIKKAP
-515 RLSMEDQA
+515 KVAMEGE
-523 STFGDNKPLIKYTR
+523 SFINSNNKLIKYTR
-537 QTKSEYLR
+537 QTKSEYMR

-582 DYYSSNYGDHG
+582 DYYSTNYGDHG

-602 DPENPSIKVRT
+602 DPDNPSIKVRT

>member
-1 MHRLLKMLLAFALI
+1 MHKTIWMILMLL
-15 TCLPIPCCAQSA
+15 LPLTSLAQT
-27 SEKKAAQKAELKAEL
+27 
-42 KAEEL
+42 AEERAEQM
-47 KNDAS
+47 KANAE
-52 YICGEGWGDTYSSA
+52 YICGEGWGDTYNSA

-71 NDLISKISLHVS
+71 ADLISKISLNIS
-83 NSFQINEEELN
+83 NSFEIKEEEFN
-94 TNSGFDSKTA
+94 TNSSFDSKTA
-104 VTSVM
+104 ITSVM
-109 NSYAQATLTNTNN
+109 NSYAQATLTNTFN
-122 LVISNAPQTHVL
+122 LVISNTPQTHVL
-134 RYIKSSEVIKIFDER
+134 RYIRKSEVNKIFDER

-185 LQYPNSVKMDIDGEQ
+185 LQYPNSVKMTIDGVQ

-218 STQIASKDGNDINLF
+218 STKIASKDGNEINLF
-233 IKYKNEPVT
+233 IKYKGEPVT
-242 SIDYTYFDGQTW
+242 SLDYTYFDGQTW

-268 LRPGVDVN
+268 LRPGVEIN

-305 TPFKNASVYIS
+305 TSFKNASVYIN

-322 AVSSEARKEFEKSVK
+322 AVSSEAKKEFEKSVK

-349 VNDEKQLAGIMN
+349 VENEKELAGIMT
-361 RVVNAI
+361 RVINAI
-367 KTRQY
+367 KAKDY
-372 DSVNDC
+372 DSVSDC
-378 FSADGLEM
+378 FSEDGLEM

-395 ARLLGNP
+395 ARLLGDP
-402 QFSFYTMGKRVVC
+402 QFSFYTLGKRVVC

-421 FSFRNNKRKFVED
+421 FSFKNNRRKFVED
-434 VTFTFG
+434 VTFTFD
-440 EDRKIECVAF
+440 ENKKIECVAF
-450 GLGSQAKTDIFD
+450 GLGSQAKTDIFN

-506 TGHVIKRNP
+506 TGHIIKKAP
-515 RLSMEDQA
+515 KVAMEGE
-523 STFGDNKPLIKYTR
+523 SFINSNNKLIKYTR
-537 QTKSEYLR
+537 QTKSEYMR

-582 DYYSSNYGDHG
+582 DYYSTNYGDHG

-602 DPENPSIKVRT
+602 DPDNPSIKVRT

>member
-1 MHRLLKMLLAFALI
+1 MHKTIWMILMLL
-15 TCLPIPCCAQSA
+15 LPLTSLAQT
-27 SEKKAAQKAELKAEL
+27 
-42 KAEEL
+42 AEERAEQM
-47 KNDAS
+47 KANAE
-52 YICGEGWGDTYSSA
+52 YICGEGWGDTYNSA

-71 NDLISKISLHVS
+71 ADLISKISLNIS
-83 NSFQINEEELN
+83 NSFEIKEEEFN
-94 TNSGFDSKTA
+94 TNSSFDSKTA
-104 VTSVM
+104 ITSVM
-109 NSYAQATLTNTNN
+109 NSYAQATLTNTFN
-122 LVISNAPQTHVL
+122 LVISNTPQTHVL
-134 RYIKSSEVIKIFDER
+134 RYIRKSEVNKIFDER

-185 LQYPNSVKMDIDGEQ
+185 LQYPNSVKMTIDGVQ

-218 STQIASKDGNDINLF
+218 STKIASKDGNEINLF
-233 IKYKNEPVT
+233 IKYKGEPVT
-242 SIDYTYFDGQTW
+242 SLDYTYFDGQTW

-305 TPFKNASVYIS
+305 TSFKNASVYIN

-322 AVSSEARKEFEKSVK
+322 AVSSEAKKEFEKSVK

-349 VNDEKQLAGIMN
+349 VENEKELAGIMT
-361 RVVNAI
+361 RVINAI
-367 KTRQY
+367 KAKDY
-372 DSVNDC
+372 DSVSDC
-378 FSADGLEM
+378 FSEDGLEM

-395 ARLLGNP
+395 ARMLGDP

-421 FSFRNNKRKFVED
+421 FSFKNNRRKFVED
-434 VTFTFG
+434 VTFTFD
-440 EDRKIECVAF
+440 ENKKIECVAF
-450 GLGSQAKTDIFD
+450 GLGSQAKTDIFN

-506 TGHVIKRNP
+506 TGHIIKKAP
-515 RLSMEDQA
+515 KVAMEGE
-523 STFGDNKPLIKYTR
+523 SFINSNNKLIKYTR
-537 QTKSEYLR
+537 QTKSEYMR

-582 DYYSSNYGDHG
+582 DYYSTNYGDHG

-602 DPENPSIKVRT
+602 DPDNPSIKVRT

>member
-1 MHRLLKMLLAFALI
+1 MHKTIWMILMLFLPLTSLAQ
-15 TCLPIPCCAQSA
+15 T
-27 SEKKAAQKAELKAEL
+27 
-42 KAEEL
+42 AEERAEQM
-47 KNDAS
+47 KANAE
-52 YICGEGWGDTYSSA
+52 YICGEGWGDTYNSA

-71 NDLISKISLHVS
+71 ADLISKISLNIS
-83 NSFQINEEELN
+83 NSFEIKEEEFN
-94 TNSGFDSKTA
+94 TNSSFDSKTA
-104 VTSVM
+104 ITSVI
-109 NSYAQATLTNTNN
+109 NSYAQATLTNTFN
-122 LVISNAPQTHVL
+122 LVISNTPQTHVL
-134 RYIKSSEVIKIFDER
+134 RYIRKSEVNKIFDER

-185 LQYPNSVKMDIDGEQ
+185 LQYPNSVKMTIDGVQ

-218 STQIASKDGNDINLF
+218 STKIASKDGNEINLF
-233 IKYKNEPVT
+233 IKYKGEPVT
-242 SIDYTYFDGQTW
+242 SLDYTYFDGQTW

-268 LRPGVDVN
+268 LRPGVEIN

-305 TPFKNASVYIS
+305 TSFKNASVYIN

-322 AVSSEARKEFEKSVK
+322 AVSSEAKKEFEKSVK

-349 VNDEKQLAGIMN
+349 VENEKELAGIMT
-361 RVVNAI
+361 RVINAI
-367 KTRQY
+367 KAKDY
-372 DSVNDC
+372 DSVSDC
-378 FSADGLEM
+378 FSEDGLEM

-395 ARLLGNP
+395 ARLLGDP

-421 FSFRNNKRKFVED
+421 FSFKNNRRKFVED
-434 VTFTFG
+434 VTFTFD
-440 EDRKIECVAF
+440 ENKKIECVAF
-450 GLGSQAKTDIFD
+450 GLGSQAKTDIFN

-506 TGHVIKRNP
+506 TGHIIKKAP
-515 RLSMEDQA
+515 KVAMEGE
-523 STFGDNKPLIKYTR
+523 SFINSNNKLIKYTR
-537 QTKSEYLR
+537 QTKSEYMR

-582 DYYSSNYGDHG
+582 DYYSTNYGDHG

-602 DPENPSIKVRT
+602 DPDNPSIKVRT

>member
-1 MHRLLKMLLAFALI
+1 MHKTIWMILMLL
-15 TCLPIPCCAQSA
+15 LPLTSLAQT
-27 SEKKAAQKAELKAEL
+27 
-42 KAEEL
+42 AEERAEQM
-47 KNDAS
+47 KANAE
-52 YICGEGWGDTYSSA
+52 YICGEGWGDTYNSA

-71 NDLISKISLHVS
+71 ADLISKISLNIS
-83 NSFQINEEELN
+83 NSFEIKEEEFN
-94 TNSGFDSKTA
+94 TNSSFNSKTA
-104 VTSVM
+104 IISVM
-109 NSYAQATLTNTNN
+109 NSYAQATLTNTFN
-122 LVISNAPQTHVL
+122 LVISNTPQTHVL
-134 RYIKSSEVIKIFDER
+134 RYIRKSEVNKIFDER

-185 LQYPNSVKMDIDGEQ
+185 LQYPNSVKMTIDGVQ

-218 STQIASKDGNDINLF
+218 STKIASKDGNEINLF
-233 IKYKNEPVT
+233 IKYKGEPVT
-242 SIDYTYFDGQTW
+242 SLDYTYFDGQTW

-268 LRPGVDVN
+268 LRPGVEIN

-305 TPFKNASVYIS
+305 TSFKNASVYIN

-322 AVSSEARKEFEKSVK
+322 AVSSEAKKEFEKSVK

-349 VNDEKQLAGIMN
+349 VENEKELAGIMT
-361 RVVNAI
+361 RVINAI
-367 KTRQY
+367 KAKDY
-372 DSVNDC
+372 DSVSDC
-378 FSADGLEM
+378 FSEDGLEM

-395 ARLLGNP
+395 ARLLGDP

-421 FSFRNNKRKFVED
+421 FSFKNNRRKFVED
-434 VTFTFG
+434 VTFTFD
-440 EDRKIECVAF
+440 ENKKIECVAF
-450 GLGSQAKTDIFD
+450 GLGSQAKTDIFN

-506 TGHVIKRNP
+506 TGHIIKKAP
-515 RLSMEDQA
+515 KVAMEGE
-523 STFGDNKPLIKYTR
+523 SFINSNNKLIKYTR
-537 QTKSEYLR
+537 QTKSEYMR

-582 DYYSSNYGDHG
+582 DYYSTNYGDHG

-602 DPENPSIKVRT
+602 DPDNPSIKVRT

>member
-1 MHRLLKMLLAFALI
+1 MHKTIWMILMLL
-15 TCLPIPCCAQSA
+15 LPLTSLAQT
-27 SEKKAAQKAELKAEL
+27 
-42 KAEEL
+42 AEERAEQM
-47 KNDAS
+47 KANAE
-52 YICGEGWGDTYSSA
+52 YICGEGWGDTYNSA

-71 NDLISKISLHVS
+71 ADLISKISLNIS
-83 NSFQINEEELN
+83 NSFEIKEEEFN
-94 TNSGFDSKTA
+94 TNSSFDSKTA
-104 VTSVM
+104 ITSVM
-109 NSYAQATLTNTNN
+109 NSYAQATLTNTFN
-122 LVISNAPQTHVL
+122 LVISNTPQTHVL
-134 RYIKSSEVIKIFDER
+134 RYIRKSEVNKIFDER

-185 LQYPNSVKMDIDGEQ
+185 LQYPNSVKMTIDGVQ

-218 STQIASKDGNDINLF
+218 STKIASKDGNEINLF
-233 IKYKNEPVT
+233 IKYKGEPVT
-242 SIDYTYFDGQTW
+242 SLDYTYFDGQTW

-268 LRPGVDVN
+268 LRPGVEIN

-305 TPFKNASVYIS
+305 TSFKNASVYIN

-322 AVSSEARKEFEKSVK
+322 AVSSEAKKEFEKSVK

-349 VNDEKQLAGIMN
+349 VENEKELAGIMTK
-361 RVVNAI
+361 VINAI
-367 KTRQY
+367 KAKDY
-372 DSVNDC
+372 DCVSDC
-378 FSADGLEM
+378 FSEDGLEM
-386 YKKLLNYGQ
+386 YKKLLNYGK
-395 ARLLGNP
+395 ARLLGDP

-421 FSFRNNKRKFVED
+421 FSFKNNRRKFVED
-434 VTFTFG
+434 VTFTFD
-440 EDRKIECVAF
+440 ENKKIECVAF
-450 GLGSQAKTDIFD
+450 GLGSQAKTDIFN

-506 TGHVIKRNP
+506 TGHIIKKAP
-515 RLSMEDQA
+515 KVAMEGE
-523 STFGDNKPLIKYTR
+523 SFINSNNKLIKYTR
-537 QTKSEYLR
+537 QTKSEYMR

-582 DYYSSNYGDHG
+582 DYYSTNYGDHG

-602 DPENPSIKVRT
+602 NPDNPSIKVRT

>member
-1 MHRLLKMLLAFALI
+1 MHKTIWMILMLL
-15 TCLPIPCCAQSA
+15 LPLTSLAQT
-27 SEKKAAQKAELKAEL
+27 
-42 KAEEL
+42 AEERAEQM
-47 KNDAS
+47 KANAE
-52 YICGEGWGDTYSSA
+52 YICGEGWGDTYNSA

-71 NDLISKISLHVS
+71 ADLISKISLNIS
-83 NSFQINEEELN
+83 NSFEIKEEEFN
-94 TNSGFDSKTA
+94 TNSSFDSKTA
-104 VTSVM
+104 ITSVM
-109 NSYAQATLTNTNN
+109 NSYAQATLTNTFN
-122 LVISNAPQTHVL
+122 LVISNTPQTHVL
-134 RYIKSSEVIKIFDER
+134 RYIRKSEVNKIFDER

-161 RAEEKAKIDDALRN
+161 KAEEKAKIDDALRN

-185 LQYPNSVKMDIDGEQ
+185 LQYPNSVKMTIDGVQ

-218 STQIASKDGNDINLF
+218 STKIASKDGNEINLF
-233 IKYKNEPVT
+233 IKYKGEPVT
-242 SIDYTYFDGQTW
+242 SLDYTYFDGQTW

-268 LRPGVDVN
+268 LRPGVEIN

-305 TPFKNASVYIS
+305 TSFKNASVYIN

-322 AVSSEARKEFEKSVK
+322 AVSSEAKKEFEKSVK
-337 TESAANLETLSK
+337 TESAANLKTLSK
-349 VNDEKQLAGIMN
+349 VENEKELAGIMT
-361 RVVNAI
+361 RVINAI
-367 KTRQY
+367 KAKDY
-372 DSVNDC
+372 DSVSDC
-378 FSADGLEM
+378 FSEDGLEM

-395 ARLLGNP
+395 ARLLGDP

-421 FSFRNNKRKFVED
+421 FSFKNNRRKFVED
-434 VTFTFG
+434 VTFTFD
-440 EDRKIECVAF
+440 ENKKIECVAF
-450 GLGSQAKTDIFD
+450 GLGSQAKTDIFN

-506 TGHVIKRNP
+506 TGHIIKKAP
-515 RLSMEDQA
+515 KVAMEGE
-523 STFGDNKPLIKYTR
+523 SFINSNNKLIKYTR
-537 QTKSEYLR
+537 QTKSEYMR

-582 DYYSSNYGDHG
+582 DYYSTNYGDHG

-602 DPENPSIKVRT
+602 DPDNPSIKVRT

>member
-1 MHRLLKMLLAFALI
+1 MHKTIWMILMLL
-15 TCLPIPCCAQSA
+15 LPLTSLAQT
-27 SEKKAAQKAELKAEL
+27 
-42 KAEEL
+42 AEERAEQM
-47 KNDAS
+47 KANAE
-52 YICGEGWGDTYSSA
+52 YICGEGWGDTYNSA

-71 NDLISKISLHVS
+71 ADLISKISLNIS
-83 NSFQINEEELN
+83 NSFEIKEEEFN
-94 TNSGFDSKTA
+94 TNSSFDSKTA
-104 VTSVM
+104 ITSVM
-109 NSYAQATLTNTNN
+109 NSYAQATLTNTFN
-122 LVISNAPQTHVL
+122 LVISNTPQIHVL
-134 RYIKSSEVIKIFDER
+134 RYIRKSEVNKIFDER

-185 LQYPNSVKMDIDGEQ
+185 LQYPNSVKMTIDGVQ

-218 STQIASKDGNDINLF
+218 STKIASKDGNEINLF
-233 IKYKNEPVT
+233 IKYEGEPVT
-242 SIDYTYFDGQTW
+242 SLDYTYFDGQTW

-268 LRPGVDVN
+268 LRPGVEIN

-305 TPFKNASVYIS
+305 TSFKNASVYIN

-322 AVSSEARKEFEKSVK
+322 AASSEAKKEFEKSVK

-349 VNDEKQLAGIMN
+349 VENEKELAGIMT
-361 RVVNAI
+361 RVINAI
-367 KTRQY
+367 KAKDY
-372 DSVNDC
+372 DSVSDC
-378 FSADGLEM
+378 FSEDGLEM

-395 ARLLGNP
+395 ARLLGDP

-421 FSFRNNKRKFVED
+421 FSFKNNRRKFVED
-434 VTFTFG
+434 VTFTFD
-440 EDRKIECVAF
+440 ENKKIECVAF
-450 GLGSQAKTDIFD
+450 GLGSQAKTDIFN

-506 TGHVIKRNP
+506 TGHIIKKAP
-515 RLSMEDQA
+515 KVAMEGE
-523 STFGDNKPLIKYTR
+523 SFINSNNKLIKYTR
-537 QTKSEYLR
+537 QTKSEYMR

-582 DYYSSNYGDHG
+582 DYYSTNYGDHG

-602 DPENPSIKVRT
+602 DPDNPSIKVRT

>member
-1 MHRLLKMLLAFALI
+1 MHKTIWMLLMLL
-15 TCLPIPCCAQSA
+15 LPLASVAQT
-27 SEKKAAQKAELKAEL
+27 
-42 KAEEL
+42 AEERAEQM
-47 KNDAS
+47 KANAE
-52 YICGEGWGDTYSSA
+52 YICGEGWGETYNSA

-71 NDLISKISLHVS
+71 ADLISKISLNIS
-83 NSFQINEEELN
+83 NSFEIKEEEFN
-94 TNSGFDSKTA
+94 TNSNFDSKTA

-122 LVISNAPQTHVL
+122 LVISNTPQTHVL
-134 RYIKSSEVIKIFDER
+134 RYIKRSEVNKIFDER

-185 LQYPNSVKMDIDGEQ
+185 LQYPNSVKMTIDGVQ

-213 IMSNL
+213 ILGNI
-218 STQIASKDGNDINLF
+218 STKVASKDGNDLNLF
-233 IKYKNEPVT
+233 IKYKGEPVA
-242 SIDYTYFDGQTW
+242 SLDYTYFDGQTW

-268 LRPGVDVN
+268 LRPGVDIN

-295 LESVMQLFKG
+295 LESVMHLFKG
-305 TPFKNASVYIS
+305 TPFKNATTYIN
-316 NLDKKS
+316 NLDKKT
-322 AVSSEARKEFEKSVK
+322 AVSSEAKKDFDKTVKS
-337 TESAANLETLSK
+337 ESVANLADLSK
-349 VNDEKQLAGIMN
+349 VEDEKQLAEIMGK
-361 RVVNAI
+361 VVNAI
-367 KTRQY
+367 KTQNY
-372 DSVNDC
+372 DSANEY
-378 FSADGLEM
+378 FSEDGLEM
-386 YKKLLNYGQ
+386 YKKLLNYGK
-395 ARLLGNP
+395 ARLLGDP
-402 QFSFYTMGKRVVC
+402 QFSFYKMGKRVVC

-421 FSFRNNKRKFVED
+421 FSFKNNKRKFVED
-434 VTFTFG
+434 VTFTFD
-440 EDRKIECVAF
+440 ENKKIECVAF
-450 GLGSQAKTDIFD
+450 GLGSQAKTDIFN

-506 TGHVIKRNP
+506 TGHIIKKAPKVALEGESYIANN
-515 RLSMEDQA
+515 
-523 STFGDNKPLIKYTR
+523 NKFIKYTR
-537 QTKSEYLR
+537 QTKSEYMR

-582 DYYSSNYGDHG
+582 DYYSTNYGDHG

>member
-1 MHRLLKMLLAFALI
+1 MHKTIWMILMLL
-15 TCLPIPCCAQSA
+15 LPLTSLAQT
-27 SEKKAAQKAELKAEL
+27 
-42 KAEEL
+42 AEERAEQM
-47 KNDAS
+47 KANAE
-52 YICGEGWGDTYSSA
+52 YICGEGLGDTYNSA

-71 NDLISKISLHVS
+71 ADLISKISLNIS
-83 NSFQINEEELN
+83 NSFEIKEEEFN
-94 TNSGFDSKTA
+94 TNSSFDSKTA
-104 VTSVM
+104 ITSVM
-109 NSYAQATLTNTNN
+109 NSYAQATLTNTFN
-122 LVISNAPQTHVL
+122 LVISNTPQTHVL
-134 RYIKSSEVIKIFDER
+134 RYIRKSEVNKIFDER

-185 LQYPNSVKMDIDGEQ
+185 LQYPNSVKMTIDGVQ

-218 STQIASKDGNDINLF
+218 STKIASKDGNEINLF
-233 IKYKNEPVT
+233 IKYKGEPVT
-242 SIDYTYFDGQTW
+242 SLDYTYFDGQTW

-268 LRPGVDVN
+268 LRPGGEIN

-305 TPFKNASVYIS
+305 TSFKNASVYIN

-322 AVSSEARKEFEKSVK
+322 AVSSEAKKEFEKSVK

-349 VNDEKQLAGIMN
+349 VENEKELAGIMT
-361 RVVNAI
+361 RVINAI
-367 KTRQY
+367 KAKDY
-372 DSVNDC
+372 DSVSDC
-378 FSADGLEM
+378 FSEDGLEM

-395 ARLLGNP
+395 ARLLGDP

-421 FSFRNNKRKFVED
+421 FSFKNNRRKFVED
-434 VTFTFG
+434 VTFTFD
-440 EDRKIECVAF
+440 ENKKIECVAF
-450 GLGSQAKTDIFD
+450 GLGSQAKTDIFN

-506 TGHVIKRNP
+506 TGHIIKKAP
-515 RLSMEDQA
+515 KVAMEGE
-523 STFGDNKPLIKYTR
+523 SFINSNNKLIKYTR
-537 QTKSEYLR
+537 QTKSEYMR

-582 DYYSSNYGDHG
+582 DYYSTNYGDHG

-602 DPENPSIKVRT
+602 DPDNPSIKVRT

>member
-1 MHRLLKMLLAFALI
+1 MHKTIWMILMFLLPLTSLAQ
-15 TCLPIPCCAQSA
+15 T
-27 SEKKAAQKAELKAEL
+27 
-42 KAEEL
+42 AEERAEQM
-47 KNDAS
+47 KANAE
-52 YICGEGWGDTYSSA
+52 YICGEGWGDTYNSA

-71 NDLISKISLHVS
+71 ADLISKISLNIS
-83 NSFQINEEELN
+83 NSFEIKEEEFN
-94 TNSGFDSKTA
+94 TNSSFDSKTA
-104 VTSVM
+104 ITSVM
-109 NSYAQATLTNTNN
+109 NSYAQATLTNTFN
-122 LVISNAPQTHVL
+122 LVISNTPQTHVL
-134 RYIKSSEVIKIFDER
+134 RYIRKSEVNKIFDER

-185 LQYPNSVKMDIDGEQ
+185 LQYPNSVKMTIDGVQ

-218 STQIASKDGNDINLF
+218 STKIASKDGNEINLF
-233 IKYKNEPVT
+233 IKYKGEPVT
-242 SIDYTYFDGQTW
+242 SLDYTYFDGQTW

-268 LRPGVDVN
+268 LRPGVEIN

-305 TPFKNASVYIS
+305 TSFKNASVYIN

-322 AVSSEARKEFEKSVK
+322 AVSSEAKKEFEKSVK

-349 VNDEKQLAGIMN
+349 VENEKELAGIMT
-361 RVVNAI
+361 RVINAI
-367 KTRQY
+367 KAKNY
-372 DSVNDC
+372 DSVSDC
-378 FSADGLEM
+378 FSEDGLEM

-395 ARLLGNP
+395 ARLLGDP

-421 FSFRNNKRKFVED
+421 FSFKNNRRKFVED
-434 VTFTFG
+434 VTFTFD
-440 EDRKIECVAF
+440 ENKKIECVAF
-450 GLGSQAKTDIFD
+450 GLGSQAKTDIFN

-506 TGHVIKRNP
+506 TGHIIKKAP
-515 RLSMEDQA
+515 KVAMEGE
-523 STFGDNKPLIKYTR
+523 SFINSNNKLIKYTR
-537 QTKSEYLR
+537 QTKSEYMR

-582 DYYSSNYGDHG
+582 DYYSTNYGDHG

-602 DPENPSIKVRT
+602 DPDNPSIKVRT

>member
-1 MHRLLKMLLAFALI
+1 MHKTIWMILMLL
-15 TCLPIPCCAQSA
+15 LPLTSLAQT
-27 SEKKAAQKAELKAEL
+27 
-42 KAEEL
+42 AEERAEQM
-47 KNDAS
+47 KANAE
-52 YICGEGWGDTYSSA
+52 YICGEGWGDTYNSA

-71 NDLISKISLHVS
+71 ADLISKISLNIS
-83 NSFQINEEELN
+83 NSFEIKEEEFN
-94 TNSGFDSKTA
+94 TNSSFDSKTA
-104 VTSVM
+104 ITSVM
-109 NSYAQATLTNTNN
+109 NSYAQATLTNTFN
-122 LVISNAPQTHVL
+122 LVISNTPQTHVL
-134 RYIKSSEVIKIFDER
+134 RYIRKSEVNKIFDER

-185 LQYPNSVKMDIDGEQ
+185 LQYPNSVKMTIDGVQ

-218 STQIASKDGNDINLF
+218 STKIASKDDNEINLF
-233 IKYKNEPVT
+233 IKYKGEPVT
-242 SIDYTYFDGQTW
+242 SLDYTYFDGQTW

-268 LRPGVDVN
+268 LRPGVEIN

-305 TPFKNASVYIS
+305 TSFKNAFVYIN

-322 AVSSEARKEFEKSVK
+322 AVSSEAKKEFEKSVK

-349 VNDEKQLAGIMN
+349 VENEKELAGIMT
-361 RVVNAI
+361 RVINAI
-367 KTRQY
+367 KAKDY
-372 DSVNDC
+372 DSVSDC
-378 FSADGLEM
+378 FSEDGLEM

-395 ARLLGNP
+395 ARLLGDP

-421 FSFRNNKRKFVED
+421 FSFKNNRRKFVED
-434 VTFTFG
+434 VTFTFD
-440 EDRKIECVAF
+440 ENKKIECVAF
-450 GLGSQAKTDIFD
+450 GLGSQAKTDIFN

-506 TGHVIKRNP
+506 TGHIIKKAP
-515 RLSMEDQA
+515 KVAMEGE
-523 STFGDNKPLIKYTR
+523 SFINSNNKLIKYTR
-537 QTKSEYLR
+537 QTKSEYMR

-582 DYYSSNYGDHG
+582 DYYSTNYGDHG

-602 DPENPSIKVRT
+602 DPDNPSIKVRT

>member
-1 MHRLLKMLLAFALI
+1 MHKTIWMILMLL
-15 TCLPIPCCAQSA
+15 LPLTSLAQT
-27 SEKKAAQKAELKAEL
+27 
-42 KAEEL
+42 AEERAEQM
-47 KNDAS
+47 KANAE
-52 YICGEGWGDTYSSA
+52 YICGEGWGDTYNSA

-71 NDLISKISLHVS
+71 ADLISKISLNIS
-83 NSFQINEEELN
+83 NSFEIKEEEFN
-94 TNSGFDSKTA
+94 TNSSFDSKTA
-104 VTSVM
+104 ITSVM
-109 NSYAQATLTNTNN
+109 NSYAQATLTNTFN
-122 LVISNAPQTHVL
+122 LVISNTPQTHVL
-134 RYIKSSEVIKIFDER
+134 RYIRKSEVNKIFDER

-185 LQYPNSVKMDIDGEQ
+185 LQYPNSVKMTIDGVQ

-218 STQIASKDGNDINLF
+218 STKIASKDGNEINLF
-233 IKYKNEPVT
+233 IKYKGEPVT
-242 SIDYTYFDGQTW
+242 SLDYTYFDGQTW

-268 LRPGVDVN
+268 LRPGVEIN

-305 TPFKNASVYIS
+305 TSFKNASVYIN

-322 AVSSEARKEFEKSVK
+322 AVSSEAKKEFEKSVK
-337 TESAANLETLSK
+337 TESAADLETLSK
-349 VNDEKQLAGIMN
+349 VENEKELAGIMT
-361 RVVNAI
+361 RVINAI
-367 KTRQY
+367 KAKDY
-372 DSVNDC
+372 DSVSDC
-378 FSADGLEM
+378 FSEDGLEM

-395 ARLLGNP
+395 ARLLGDP

-421 FSFRNNKRKFVED
+421 FSFKNNRRKFVED
-434 VTFTFG
+434 VTFTFD
-440 EDRKIECVAF
+440 ENKKIECVAF
-450 GLGSQAKTDIFD
+450 GLGSQAKTDIFN

-506 TGHVIKRNP
+506 TGHIIKKAP
-515 RLSMEDQA
+515 KVAMEGE
-523 STFGDNKPLIKYTR
+523 SFINSNNKLIKYTR
-537 QTKSEYLR
+537 QTKSEYMR

-582 DYYSSNYGDHG
+582 DYYSTNYGDHG

-602 DPENPSIKVRT
+602 DPDNPSIKVRT

>member
-1 MHRLLKMLLAFALI
+1 MHKTIWIILMLL
-15 TCLPIPCCAQSA
+15 LPIATMAQTIEERA
-27 SEKKAAQKAELKAEL
+27 EQMKANAE
-42 KAEEL
+42 
-47 KNDAS
+47 
-52 YICGEGWGDTYSSA
+52 YICGEGWGDTYNSA

-71 NDLISKISLHVS
+71 ADLISKISLNVS
-83 NSFQINEEELN
+83 SSFEIKEEELN
-94 TNSGFDSKTA
+94 TNANFDSKTA

-122 LVISNAPQTHVL
+122 LVISNTPQAHVL
-134 RYIKSSEVIKIFDER
+134 RYIRRSEVNKIFDER

-185 LQYPNSVKMDIDGEQ
+185 LQYPNSVKITIDGVE
-200 RLLVTWIPQQIEE
+200 RLLVTWIPQQMEE

-218 STQIASKDGNDINLF
+218 STKVASKDGNDINLF
-233 IKYKNEPVT
+233 IKYKGEPVA
-242 SIDYTYFDGQTW
+242 SLDYTYFDGQTW

-260 KDGMGIVE
+260 KDGMGVVE
-268 LRPGVDVN
+268 LRPGVDIN

-295 LESVMQLFKG
+295 LESVMHLFKG
-305 TPFKNASVYIS
+305 TPFKSASVYIN

-322 AVSSEARKEFEKSVK
+322 AVSSEAKKEFEKSVK
-337 TESAANLETLSK
+337 TESAANLESLSK
-349 VNDEKQLAGIMN
+349 VEDEKTLAGIMAK
-361 RVVNAI
+361 VVNAI
-367 KTRQY
+367 KTKDY

-378 FSADGLEM
+378 FSEDGLAM

-421 FSFRNNKRKFVED
+421 FSFKNNKRKFVED
-434 VTFTFG
+434 VTFTFD
-440 EDRKIECVAF
+440 ENKKIECVAF
-450 GLGSQAKTDIFD
+450 GLGNQAKTDIFN

-506 TGHVIKRNP
+506 TGHIIKKAPKVAVEGESYIN
-515 RLSMEDQA
+515 SNNQ
-523 STFGDNKPLIKYTR
+523 LIKYTR

-582 DYYSSNYGDHG
+582 DYYSTNYGDHG

>member
-1 MHRLLKMLLAFALI
+1 MHKTIWMILMLL
-15 TCLPIPCCAQSA
+15 LPLTSLAQT
-27 SEKKAAQKAELKAEL
+27 
-42 KAEEL
+42 AEERAEQM
-47 KNDAS
+47 KANAE

-71 NDLISKISLHVS
+71 ADLISKISLNIS
-83 NSFQINEEELN
+83 NSFEIKEEEFN
-94 TNSGFDSKTA
+94 TNSSFDSKTA
-104 VTSVM
+104 ITSVM
-109 NSYAQATLTNTNN
+109 NSYAQATLTNTFN
-122 LVISNAPQTHVL
+122 LVISNTPQTHVL
-134 RYIKSSEVIKIFDER
+134 RYIRKSEVNKIFDER

-185 LQYPNSVKMDIDGEQ
+185 LQYPNSVKMTIDGVQ

-218 STQIASKDGNDINLF
+218 STKIASKDGNEINLF
-233 IKYKNEPVT
+233 IKYKGEPVT
-242 SIDYTYFDGQTW
+242 SLDYTYFDGQTW

-268 LRPGVDVN
+268 LRPGVEIN

-305 TPFKNASVYIS
+305 TSFKNASVYIN

-322 AVSSEARKEFEKSVK
+322 AVSSEAKKEFEKSVK

-349 VNDEKQLAGIMN
+349 VENEKELAGIMT
-361 RVVNAI
+361 RVINAI
-367 KTRQY
+367 KAKDY
-372 DSVNDC
+372 DSVSDC
-378 FSADGLEM
+378 FSEDGLEM

-395 ARLLGNP
+395 ARLLGDP

-421 FSFRNNKRKFVED
+421 FSFKNNRRKFVED
-434 VTFTFG
+434 VTFTFD
-440 EDRKIECVAF
+440 ENKKIECVAF
-450 GLGSQAKTDIFD
+450 GLGSQAKTDIFN

-506 TGHVIKRNP
+506 TGHIIKKAP
-515 RLSMEDQA
+515 KVAMEGE
-523 STFGDNKPLIKYTR
+523 SFINSNNKLIKYTR
-537 QTKSEYLR
+537 QTKSEYMR

-582 DYYSSNYGDHG
+582 DYYSTNYGDHG

-602 DPENPSIKVRT
+602 DPDNPSIKVRT